1 MRWLFDCDKAKIVLI
16 KKLFWTHD
24 NLIFFD
30 AQIDDFLFQ
39 LGTTLD
45 QMTLN
50 MVEVASQTISATEV
64 DYGDSFT
71 FEAEIDIPGI
81 LALNKSD
88 LNVELFALNPD

>member
-1 MRWLFDCDKAKIVLI
+1 
-16 KKLFWTHD
+16 
-24 NLIFFD
+24 
-30 AQIDDFLFQ
+30 
-39 LGTTLD
+39 
-45 QMTLN
+45 MTLN

-88 LNVELFALNPD
+88 LTVELFALDPDQGVSGFHICQAHVEFKGDNIQAIQTDPVYIDQAKPGYPTYVSRTR